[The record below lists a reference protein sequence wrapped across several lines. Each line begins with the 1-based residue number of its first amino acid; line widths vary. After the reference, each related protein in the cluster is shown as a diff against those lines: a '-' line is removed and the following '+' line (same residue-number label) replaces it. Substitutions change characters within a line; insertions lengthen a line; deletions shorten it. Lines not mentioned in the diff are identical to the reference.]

1 MLSFPALGIVPQP
14 FPHAVHPDF
23 LPSGLYERLKSKF
36 PVCPPLGG
44 PTGFSY
50 FRGDPAYDAL
60 VAGDPD
66 WRSFAA
72 MLHSQAFVDHC
83 LGSFAPALA
92 AEGCVVRLERA
103 RFVDHFESRG
113 DKSRRGVEIAGRAAE
128 DLWVRLDILQGRK
141 GYAREAHLDHRRR
154 LITMLIYFCD
164 ADEIGMTGGD
174 LVLHRNPDEEGVL
187 RYSPRDN
194 LMVAFPCSPRSWHS
208 VSRITAQERT
218 RDFVQITISSPADA
232 WPSG

>member
-1 MLSFPALGIVPQP
+1 MLSLPALGVDPLP
-14 FPHAVHPDF
+14 FPHAAHSDF
-23 LPSGLYERLKSKF
+23 LPAGLYERLKSKF

-60 VAGDPD
+60 VADDPD
-66 WRSFAA
+66 WRSFAE
-72 MLHSQAFVDHC
+72 MLHSQAFVDYC
-83 LGSFAPALA
+83 LAAFAPALA
-92 AEGCVVRLERA
+92 AEGCVVAPERA

-113 DKSRRGVEIAGRAAE
+113 DKFRREVQVADRAPE

-141 GYAREAHLDHRRR
+141 NYAREAHLDHRRR
-154 LITMLIYFCD
+154 LVTMLIYFCD
-164 ADEIGMTGGD
+164 SEEIGMTGGD
-174 LVLHRNPDEEGVL
+174 LLLHRSPDEEGVL
-187 RYSPRDN
+187 RYKPADN

-208 VSRITAQERT
+208 VSRIADQRGT

-232 WPSG
+232 WPSA